1 MSIFHLAYNV
11 TDLDTTRRFYG
22 DLLGC
27 VEGRSTDTWVDF
39 STIRAQLPRRI
50 SNPVGYLNSYHNIE
64 HSDSLFRY
72 LVHIS
77 DHLTEGEVAPVEMVT
92 ADITNIILNKRKI
105 EFIKD
110 LEHRVYTDGVSRN
123 QFEIY

>member
-1 MSIFHLAYNV
+1 
-11 TDLDTTRRFYG
+11 
-22 DLLGC
+22 
-27 VEGRSTDTWVDF
+27 
-39 STIRAQLPRRI
+39 
-50 SNPVGYLNSYHNIE
+50 

-77 DHLTEGEVAPVEMVT
+77 DHLTEGEIAPVELVRE
-92 ADITNIILNKRKI
+92 DIINITLNKRKI

-123 QFEIY
+123 QFEIYRK